1 MRGRGRELNLWDT
14 KTQDNAGHDAAR
26 DLPRESGVEGVPK

>member
-1 MRGRGRELNLWDT
+1 MWDT

-26 DLPRESGVEGVPK
+26 DLPRGKWSRGSTKVNSLDAKR